1 MIRFNNNYNNYNNC
15 SASFSGVRKET
26 GKMPDKETVL
36 NKIVTTSNGMLASAA
51 EKQVPENGKFKPITI
66 EYKIPDTVNMAKITI
81 ECDENE
87 PKATRRLSVGVH
99 HQNADRLISNYVFKG
114 DKNQVI
120 EYLNNADN
128 APDFVNTIKELSEK
142 TDDYYNNL

>member
-1 MIRFNNNYNNYNNC
+1 MIRFNNNYNNY
-15 SASFSGVRKET
+15 SASFSGVRKEM
-26 GKMPDKETVL
+26 GKMPDKDTVL
-36 NKIVTTSNGMLASAA
+36 KKIVTTSNGMLASAA
-51 EKQVPENGKFKPITI
+51 EKQLPENGKFKPITI
-66 EYKIPDTVNMAKITI
+66 EYKIPDTMNMAKIGI
-81 ECDENE
+81 EYDENE
-87 PKATRRLSVGVH
+87 PKSMRRLTVGVH

-142 TDDYYNNL
+142 TDNYYSNL